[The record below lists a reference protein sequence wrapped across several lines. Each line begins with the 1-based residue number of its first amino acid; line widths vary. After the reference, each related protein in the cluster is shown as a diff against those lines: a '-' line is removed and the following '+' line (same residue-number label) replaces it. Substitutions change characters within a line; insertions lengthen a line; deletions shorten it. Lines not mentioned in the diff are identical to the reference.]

1 MIVNQKHLFST
12 KFFRTEDDR
21 ITLERKSGKEC
32 RINVAN
38 AQTNDSGLW
47 VFTIGTMEG
56 ETYKE
61 IESKDI
67 VHVVKSKS

>member
-1 MIVNQKHLFST
+1 MIGSQKHLFST

-21 ITLERKSGKEC
+21 ITLERKAGNEC
-32 RINVAN
+32 RINIGN

>member
-1 MIVNQKHLFST
+1 MNRNHLFSIQL
-12 KFFRTEDDR
+12 FRTEDDR
-21 ITLERKSGKEC
+21 ITLERKERKEC

-47 VFTIGTMEG
+47 VFTIGTMEE

>member
-1 MIVNQKHLFST
+1 MNRKHLFST
-12 KFFRTEDDR
+12 QLFRTEDDR
-21 ITLERKSGKEC
+21 ITLERKGGKEC

-47 VFTIGTMEG
+47 VFTIGTTEG
-56 ETYKE
+56 EIYKE